1 MEIETKESL
10 ITHLKKICGQVTALE
25 KMVTDEQP
33 CLELVQQIRAA
44 RSSLGSLEKKILL
57 DKITRTGAAEAEVR
71 ELERLLEG
79 LIDN

>member
-1 MEIETKESL
+1 MDLETKESL
-10 ITHLKKICGQVTALE
+10 VSHLKKICGQVTALE

-57 DKITRTGAAEAEVR
+57 DKIKRTGAVETELR

-79 LIDN
+79 LIE